1 MAKKVKEQ
9 KSIEQTIWSAADKL
23 RGAVEPSEYKHVVL
37 SLIFLTLPFFKQFF
51 GSEDIHS
58 TAYFSLFVLLAVF
71 NAFNIRSEGVNLF
84 VHMSQN
90 PGFIKVMGMIVIV
103 QIVLTFVG
111 GKMFSCTPMGLTHWG
126 LILLLAVSIIPVDL
140 IRKTI
145 VRVLHPKTQ
154 VSIVVE
160 ESPVSTASEAD
171 QKALEF

>member
-1 MAKKVKEQ
+1 
-9 KSIEQTIWSAADKL
+9 
-23 RGAVEPSEYKHVVL
+23 
-37 SLIFLTLPFFKQFF
+37 
-51 GSEDIHS
+51 
-58 TAYFSLFVLLAVF
+58 
-71 NAFNIRSEGVNLF
+71 
-84 VHMSQN
+84 
-90 PGFIKVMGMIVIV
+90 
-103 QIVLTFVG
+103 
-111 GKMFSCTPMGLTHWG
+111 MGLTHWG

>member
-1 MAKKVKEQ
+1 MNEKP
-9 KSIEQTIWSAADKL
+9 KSRTESIVSRKMMGQILVAGTYVTI
-23 RGAVEPSEYKHVVL
+23 L

-160 ESPVSTASEAD
+160 ESPVSTAREAD